1 MASPNPLTRTNPL
14 IHLPLVVLA
23 ALFLGPL
30 VWLFATSLQP
40 REQVSK
46 IPPELLPRQY
56 YVTVESGKRLYV
68 TPPQPI
74 GAPKRLV
81 KPTAGPS
88 AGRELLVE
96 PNRLREGKLTER
108 IRVADHYEEREFPAV
123 LVREIAADDVVVK
136 EWQLSKYGAGEP
148 RVLYVPR
155 SAVAV
160 DVKPVWGN
168 YAEAVRALTA
178 REKDKNRPLSE
189 LIGLSALPWTDAEA
203 RDRSVTCVTYLMNT
217 LLVAALGVTG
227 TVLSSALVA
236 YGLSRVQW
244 RGREALFTIT
254 LSTMMI
260 PFPVLM
266 IPLYSVF
273 RALGWIGTLLP
284 LWVPACFGG
293 AFNIFLLRQFFL
305 TIPSELSEAARI
317 DGCSELAIFFRI
329 ILPLARPALSVVA
342 LFHFLFVWNDFL
354 GPLIYLTR
362 PETFTL
368 ALGLQQYQSQNGGS
382 EHHLLMAASAL
393 LVLPI
398 ILLFFFA
405 QRTFI
410 QGIST
415 TGMGGR

>member
-1 MASPNPLTRTNPL
+1 MPSPNPLQRTNPL
-14 IHLPLVVLA
+14 IHVPLLALA

-30 VWLFATSLQP
+30 VWLFASSVQP

-56 YVTVESGKRLYV
+56 SVTLGTGERVYV
-68 TPPQPI
+68 TPPQLV
-74 GAPKRLV
+74 GSRKLLV
-81 KPTAGPS
+81 KPRSGPS

-96 PNRLREGKLTER
+96 PGRFEAGTLTER
-108 IRVADHYEEREFPAV
+108 VRVADRYEEQTFPAE
-123 LVREIAADDVVVK
+123 LLREIAADDVVVK
-136 EWQLSKYGAGEP
+136 EWQLSKYGAAEP
-148 RVLYVPR
+148 RTFYVPR
-155 SAVAV
+155 SRVGSE
-160 DVKPVWGN
+160 VKPVWGN
-168 YAEAVRALTA
+168 YTEAVRALTA

-189 LIGLSALPWTDAEA
+189 LIGLSVLPGTDRDE
-203 RDRSVTCVTYLMNT
+203 RDRSVTCVTYLANT
-217 LLVAALGVTG
+217 LLVAVLGVTG

-236 YGLSRVQW
+236 YGLSRVRW
-244 RGREALFTIT
+244 RGREALFSVT
-254 LSTMMI
+254 LATMMI

-266 IPLYSVF
+266 IPLYTVF
-273 RALGWIGTLLP
+273 RALGWIGTLMP

-329 ILPLARPALSVVA
+329 ILPLAKPALSVVA
-342 LFHFLFVWNDFL
+342 LFHFLYVWNDFL
-354 GPLIYLTR
+354 GPLIYLTK

-382 EHHLLMAASAL
+382 EQHLLMAASAL

-398 ILLFFFA
+398 IVLFFFA